1 MSVPRL
7 RFPGFGG
14 EWGHLKLGELGPVS
28 MCKRI
33 MKEETNTIG
42 DVPFY
47 KIGTFGKEPDA
58 FISTELYAKF
68 KKKYPYPKVGDIL
81 ISAAG
86 TIGRLVIFDGSPA
99 YFQDSNIVWVAN
111 GEEKVSNAFL
121 FRCYENTR
129 WTTENTTIA
138 RLYNDNLR
146 SLKLVAP
153 TLPEQKK
160 IAAFLGAVDAK
171 IAALRA
177 RVLGLQTYKRGLM
190 QALFSQTLRFTK
202 PDGLAFPD
210 WEEKR
215 LGEIGEVFG
224 GLSGK
229 SAEDFGDGMPFITY
243 KQVFDS
249 AEILLVRCELVRVG
263 KKEKQNR
270 VLVGDVLFTTS
281 SETPAE
287 VGFASVLLEDAGEL
301 YLNSFCFGFRAKN
314 SGQIMPRFS
323 MYLFRAQGYRKAVFP
338 LAQGSTRYNLS
349 KAEFLKI
356 KILLPHPDEQ
366 AKIAEALSAM
376 DAKIAAAQLQ
386 VDRMQDFKK
395 GLLQQMFV

>member
-1 MSVPRL
+1 MSGTGGSVPRL

-33 MKEETNTIG
+33 MKEETNTTG

-121 FRCYENTR
+121 FHCYENTR

-146 SLKLVAP
+146 SLRLVAP
-153 TLPEQKK
+153 SLPEQKK

-190 QALFSQTLRFTK
+190 QSLFSQTLRFTQ
-202 PDGLAFPD
+202 PDGTAFPE

-215 LGEIGEVFG
+215 LGEVATRCKAKNGDLQYMRVLTNSAAQGVVDQGSYFDKDIANAENLG
-224 GLSGK
+224 GYYIVKLG
-229 SAEDFGDGMPFITY
+229 DFVYNPRISVTAPVGPIKRNDVGDGVMSPLYTVFRFKEANTDFFNTFFETTFWHDYMKSVANYGARHDRMAISMGDFMDMPLPF
-243 KQVFDS
+243 
-249 AEILLVRCELVRVG
+249 
-263 KKEKQNR
+263 
-270 VLVGDVLFTTS
+270 
-281 SETPAE
+281 
-287 VGFASVLLEDAGEL
+287 
-301 YLNSFCFGFRAKN
+301 
-314 SGQIMPRFS
+314 
-323 MYLFRAQGYRKAVFP
+323 
-338 LAQGSTRYNLS
+338 
-349 KAEFLKI
+349 
-356 KILLPHPDEQ
+356 PHPEEQ
-366 AKIAEALSAM
+366 AKIVEALSAM
-376 DAKIAAAQLQ
+376 DAKISAVQAQ